1 MATASGNGGGD
12 RTAEAVVAGQ
22 ISQAVNSTANFLH
35 LIRQSSSAELA
46 KLPKNLLAK
55 ASLTKATGQV
65 CVGAASSSDFIAGCT
80 YIESGLNSG
89 DHLNTVTQLLENME
103 ITQLHAL
110 RSRTAPRFD
119 DFVLSSLPSMFP
131 HLVAPF
137 IVACVSMTLLFAMFA
152 TPGVGFR
159 SPSLRLFSSALA
171 SLSISV

>member
-22 ISQAVNSTANFLH
+22 ISQAVNSTANLLH

-65 CVGAASSSDFIAGCT
+65 CICVGAASSSDFIAGCT

-89 DHLNTVTQLLENME
+89 EHLNTVTQLLENME

-110 RSRTAPRFD
+110 R
-119 DFVLSSLPSMFP
+119 
-131 HLVAPF
+131 
-137 IVACVSMTLLFAMFA
+137 
-152 TPGVGFR
+152 
-159 SPSLRLFSSALA
+159 
-171 SLSISV
+171 

>member
-22 ISQAVNSTANFLH
+22 ISQAVNSTANLLH
-35 LIRQSSSAELA
+35 LIRQSSSAKLA

-65 CVGAASSSDFIAGCT
+65 CVGAASSSDFIAGCP
-80 YIESGLNSG
+80 YIESGLNS
-89 DHLNTVTQLLENME
+89 
-103 ITQLHAL
+103 
-110 RSRTAPRFD
+110 SRTAPRFD

-137 IVACVSMTLLFAMFA
+137 IVACVSMTLPFAMFA
-152 TPGVGFR
+152 TQGVGFR
-159 SPSLRLFSSALA
+159 SPSLRLFSYALA
-171 SLSISV
+171 SLSISVRY